1 MKKGGGQMPK
11 IDRAGFLMLLWVCLS
26 VMTCSSL
33 GLAETPGRP
42 EPDARFGGTYCRALA
57 NNPATLDPAF
67 VSDIYSRTVVTQISE
82 GLVQF
87 DAHLN
92 PIPAIAEFWEA
103 SRDGRIWTFTLRKGV
118 QFHHGREVTAN
129 DFVYSFT
136 RLLSPKARGPV
147 TDFFRRI
154 QGADEFVQGKATRV
168 QGLKAL
174 DRYTLQIDLNEPFA
188 PSLTVLGLANAAVVP
203 QEEVERLGERFAQA
217 PVGAGPFKLVR
228 WEAGKEIILEANKH
242 YYEGRPFLDTVVF
255 KIGGTFE
262 QTFAQFLAGNLDEAI
277 IPSGKTEEVQH
288 DPRYRQYQLLR
299 RPTLG
304 LLYIG
309 FNTQVK
315 PFDDKRVRQ
324 AFNYAVNTEA
334 IVREITKMGSL
345 PAKGVLPPGMPGHD
359 PDLRGYYYN
368 PAKAKQL
375 LAEAGY
381 PNGAG
386 FPVVQLWTVSK
397 AESTK
402 AELAAYQQY
411 LAELG
416 VKVDIQFVDEWARY
430 TEMMRRGELQ
440 MFRYAWYADFPDPD
454 SFFFPLLHSA
464 GQPNNLFYQNPRV
477 DQLLGKAREETDYT
491 QRIKLYRE
499 AERIVMEDAPWI
511 TQHNHIFEYLYQPY
525 VQGVEVSLLGDR
537 WIPMNKIWLKRTS
550 AEPSSGTA
558 SNVKTMR

>member
-1 MKKGGGQMPK
+1 MPK
-11 IDRAGFLMLLWVCLS
+11 LVRTGSLVLLWVCLY
-26 VMTCSSL
+26 VLMRSSF
-33 GLAETPGRP
+33 GLAETPGRL
-42 EPDARFGGTYCRALA
+42 EPDARFGGTYRRALA

-92 PIPAIAEFWEA
+92 PVPAIAEFWEA
-103 SRDGRIWTFTLRKGV
+103 SRDGRTWTFTLRQGV
-118 QFHHGREVTAN
+118 QFHHGREVTAQ

-136 RLLSPKARGPV
+136 RLLSPKALGPMI
-147 TDFFRRI
+147 DFLRRI
-154 QGADEFVQGKATRV
+154 QGADEFIEGKAATV
-168 QGLKAL
+168 QGLKAI
-174 DRYTLQIDLNEPFA
+174 DRDTLQLALKEPFA
-188 PSLTVLGLANAAVVP
+188 PSLTVLALANAAVVP
-203 QEEVERLGERFAQA
+203 QEEVERLGDRFAQA

-228 WEAGKEIILEANKH
+228 WEPGKEIVLAANEH

-277 IPSGKTEEVQH
+277 IPSGKTEEVQKE
-288 DPRYRQYQLLR
+288 PRYRQYQLLR

-304 LLYIG
+304 LLFIG
-309 FNTQVK
+309 FNTQLK

-324 AFNYAVNTEA
+324 AFNYGVDKEA
-334 IVREITKMGSL
+334 IVREITQMGSL
-345 PAKGVLPPGMPGHD
+345 PANGVLPPGMPGHD
-359 PDLRGYYYN
+359 PDLQGYAYD
-368 PAKAKQL
+368 PAQAKQL

-402 AELAAYQQY
+402 AELAAYQKY

-416 VKVDIQFVDEWARY
+416 VKVDIHFTDEWTRY
-430 TEMMRRGELQ
+430 TAMLRRGELQ
-440 MFRYAWYADFPDPD
+440 MFRYAWYADLPDPD
-454 SFFFPLLHSA
+454 NFFFPLLHSG
-464 GQPNNLFYQNPRV
+464 GQPNYMRYRNPQVDRLLERARGELDYAQRV
-477 DQLLGKAREETDYT
+477 KF
-491 QRIKLYRE
+491 YRE

-537 WIPMNKIWLKRTS
+537 WIPMNKIWLKRTP
-550 AEPSSGTA
+550 AEPNTGTA
-558 SNVKTMR
+558 SNAKAVR

>member
-1 MKKGGGQMPK
+1 MAMRVRLGHPV
-11 IDRAGFLMLLWVCLS
+11 FLSIFCCLLIQSTFV
-26 VMTCSSL
+26 
-33 GLAETPGRP
+33 LAQVPTNTGARP
-42 EPDARFGGTYCRALA
+42 QFGGTYRRALA
-57 NNPATLDPAF
+57 NNPTTLDPAF
-67 VSDIYSRTVVTQISE
+67 VSDIYSRTVVRQIVD

-103 SRDGRIWTFTLRKGV
+103 SRDGLTWTFTLRRGV
-118 QFHHGREVTAN
+118 KFHHGREVTAQ

-136 RLLSPKARGPV
+136 RLLDSKNPSPLSEY
-147 TDFFRRI
+147 FRHI
-154 QGADEFVQGKATRV
+154 QGANDFMEGRAASVR
-168 QGLKAL
+168 GLKAV
-174 DRYTLQIDLNEPFA
+174 DPYTLQIVLEEPFA

-203 QEEVERLGERFAQA
+203 REEVERLGDNFART
-217 PVGAGPFKLVR
+217 PVGTGPFKFVR
-228 WEAGKEIILEANKH
+228 WEPGKEIVLEANKDH
-242 YYEGRPFLDTVVF
+242 YEGRPFLDAIVF

-262 QTFAQFLAGNLDEAI
+262 DAFSQFLAGNLEEAM
-277 IPSGKTEEVQH
+277 IPSGQTEEVH
-288 DPRYRQYQLLR
+288 SDSKYRQYQLLR
-299 RPTLG
+299 RPMLG

-309 FNTQVK
+309 FNTQIK

-324 AFNYAVNTEA
+324 AFNYAVNKEA

-345 PAKGVLPPGMPGHD
+345 PANGTLPPGMPGHD

-381 PNGAG
+381 PNGDG

-397 AESTK
+397 AESTR
-402 AELAAYQQY
+402 AEMAAYQGY

-416 VKVDIQFVDEWARY
+416 VKVEVHFASEWTAYDDMLRQGQL
-430 TEMMRRGELQ
+430 T
-440 MFRYAWYADFPDPD
+440 MFRLAWYADIPDPD
-454 SFFFPLLHSA
+454 NFFSPLLYSA
-464 GQPNNLFYQNPRV
+464 SPRNVTFYQSAQV
-477 DQLLGKAREETDYT
+477 DRLLEQARAELDYA
-491 QRIKLYRE
+491 QRIKLYRQ

-537 WIPMNKIWLKRTS
+537 WIPMNKIWLIRDPREHPT
-550 AEPSSGTA
+550 GTP
-558 SNVKTMR
+558 SNVKTVR

>member
-1 MKKGGGQMPK
+1 MLKMVRVGS
-11 IDRAGFLMLLWVCLS
+11 LMLLWVCLS
-26 VMTCSSL
+26 VMTYSSF
-33 GLAETPGRP
+33 GLAETQRKP
-42 EPDARFGGTYCRALA
+42 ELDARFGGTYRRALA

-82 GLVQF
+82 GLVHF

-118 QFHHGREVTAN
+118 QFHHGREVTAD

-154 QGADEFVQGKATRV
+154 QGADEFIQGKAMRV

-174 DRYTLQIDLNEPFA
+174 DRYTLQIDLKEPFA

-203 QEEVERLGERFAQA
+203 QEEVARLGDRFAQA

-255 KIGGTFE
+255 KIGETFE

-277 IPSGKTEEVQH
+277 IPSGKTEEVQNN
-288 DPRYRQYQLLR
+288 PRYRQYQVLR

-368 PAKAKQL
+368 PTKAKQL

-416 VKVDIQFVDEWARY
+416 VKVDVHFVDEWARY
-430 TEMMRRGELQ
+430 TEMLRRGELQ

-454 SFFFPLLHSA
+454 NFFFPLLHSA
-464 GQPNNLFYQNPRV
+464 GQPNNLFYRNPRL
-477 DQLLGKAREETDYT
+477 DQLLEKARAEADYA
-491 QRIKLYRE
+491 QRVKLYRE
-499 AERIVMEDAPWI
+499 AERVVMDDAPWI

-550 AEPSSGTA
+550 VGPTTGTTF
-558 SNVKTMR
+558 NVKTGR

>member
-1 MKKGGGQMPK
+1 
-11 IDRAGFLMLLWVCLS
+11 LLWVCLS
-26 VMTCSSL
+26 VLICSPF
-33 GLAETPGRP
+33 GLAEPLGKP
-42 EPDARFGGTYCRALA
+42 EPDSRFGGMYRRALA

-67 VSDIYSRTVVTQISE
+67 VSDIYSRTVVVQISK

-103 SRDGRIWTFTLRKGV
+103 SRDGRLWTFTLRQGV
-118 QFHHGREVTAN
+118 QFHHGREVTAQ

-136 RLLSPKARGPV
+136 RLLSPNARGPV
-147 TDFFRRI
+147 TEFFRQI
-154 QGADEFVQGKATRV
+154 QGADEFIQGKVAEV

-174 DRYTLQIDLNEPFA
+174 DRYTLQIALKEPFA

-203 QEEVERLGERFAQA
+203 QEEVERLGDRFAQV

-228 WEAGKEIILEANKH
+228 WEPGQEIVLEAH
-242 YYEGRPFLDTVVF
+242 AQYYEGRPFLDTVVF
-255 KIGGTFE
+255 KIGGMFE

-277 IPSGKTEEVQH
+277 IPSGKTEEVYS
-288 DPRYRQYQLLR
+288 DPQYRKYQFLR

-304 LLYIG
+304 LLFIG
-309 FNTQVK
+309 FNTQVT

-324 AFNYAVNTEA
+324 AFNYAVNKEA

-345 PAKGVLPPGMPGHD
+345 PANGTLPPGMPGHD

-368 PAKAKQL
+368 PVKAKQL

-386 FPVVQLWTVSK
+386 FPRVQLWTASK
-397 AESTK
+397 AENTK
-402 AELAAYQQY
+402 AELAAYQKY

-416 VKVDIQFVDEWARY
+416 VTVDIHFVDEWTRY
-430 TEMMRRGELQ
+430 TDMLERGQLQ

-464 GQPNNLFYQNPRV
+464 GQPNYMVYRNARV
-477 DQLLGKAREETDYT
+477 DQVLEQAREETDYA
-491 QRIKLYRE
+491 QRIKLYRQ

-537 WIPMNKIWLKRTS
+537 WIPMNKIWLKRNPT
-550 AEPSSGTA
+550 EHFTGTV